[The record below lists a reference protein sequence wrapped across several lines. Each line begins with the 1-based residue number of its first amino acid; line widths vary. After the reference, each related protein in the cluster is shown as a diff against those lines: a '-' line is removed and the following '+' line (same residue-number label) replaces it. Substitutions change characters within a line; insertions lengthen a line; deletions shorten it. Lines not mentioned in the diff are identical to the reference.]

1 MDNSKFL
8 KRLSNMYGLVIF
20 VGILLIGLFRY
31 TETTATNSGEIAV
44 KILLLT
50 AFIFSLIVALKYKY
64 LIPFDVCLN
73 ESRIKFISALGLCT
87 VSTIIAALSLVQAL
101 TQT

>member
-8 KRLSNMYGLVIF
+8 KRLSNIYGLVVF

-31 TETTATNSGEIAV
+31 TEATATNSGEIAV
-44 KILLLT
+44 KILLLS
-50 AFIFSLIVALKYKY
+50 AFICSLIVVLKYKY
-64 LIPFDVCLN
+64 LIPFDVRLN
-73 ESRIKFISALGLCT
+73 ESRIKFLSALGLCA
-87 VSTIIAALSLVQAL
+87 VSATIAALSLVQAL